1 MFTERNLGEATM
13 ETPIRKNM
21 PFTTAATRTKLALAL
36 TFAAMVWVAAN
47 IAPALRAD
55 AASDEVLH
63 AEQARTAALVS
74 GDFAALDK
82 LMADDVTYV
91 HASGQ
96 RDTKQTYLA
105 ALHSGVL
112 SYQLWQPQEIHVRM
126 LGDDVGVLNGI
137 YTVHAMDH
145 RVSND
150 PIIVDLHFLS
160 VYARRDGRW
169 QQVAWQ
175 STHLPAP
182 AAAPAA
188 SK

>member
-1 MFTERNLGEATM
+1 MDRPVQYAMRN
-13 ETPIRKNM
+13 ETPT
-21 PFTTAATRTKLALAL
+21 PLFL
-36 TFAAMVWVAAN
+36 TFLLTALLCVSAS

-55 AASDEVLH
+55 AASDEVFH
-63 AEQARTAALVS
+63 AEQARTTALIA

-96 RDTKQTYLA
+96 HDTKQTYLT
-105 ALHSGVL
+105 ALRSGVL
-112 SYQLWQPQEIHVRM
+112 SYQSWEAREIHVRM
-126 LGDDVGVLNGI
+126 LGSDVAVLNGI

-145 RVSND
+145 RVGND
-150 PIIVDLHFLS
+150 EIIIDIHFLT

-175 STHLPAP
+175 STRVPAP
-182 AAAPAA
+182 AA
-188 SK
+188 SN

>member
-1 MFTERNLGEATM
+1 MDRPVQYAMRN
-13 ETPIRKNM
+13 ETPT
-21 PFTTAATRTKLALAL
+21 PLFLTLLLTALLCVSA
-36 TFAAMVWVAAN
+36 
-47 IAPALRAD
+47 IGAPVLGAD

-63 AEQARTAALVS
+63 AEQARTAALIA

-96 RDTKQTYLA
+96 HDTKQTYLT
-105 ALHSGVL
+105 ALRSGVL
-112 SYQLWQPQEIHVRM
+112 SYQSWDAHEIHVRM
-126 LGDDVGVLNGI
+126 LGSDVAVLNGI

-145 RVSND
+145 RVGND
-150 PIIVDLHFLS
+150 EIIIDIHFLT

-175 STHLPAP
+175 STRVPAP
-182 AAAPAA
+182 VA
-188 SK
+188 SN

>member
-1 MFTERNLGEATM
+1 MKSG
-13 ETPIRKNM
+13 
-21 PFTTAATRTKLALAL
+21 TRTPLLRALAL
-36 TFAAMVWVAAN
+36 GALVCAATI
-47 IAPALRAD
+47 IAPALHAAD
-55 AASDEVLH
+55 ASDEVLH
-63 AEQARTAALVS
+63 AEQARTTALIA

-96 RDTKQTYLA
+96 HDTKQTYLA

-112 SYQLWQPQEIHVRM
+112 SYQSWQAHEIHVRM
-126 LGDDVGVLNGI
+126 LGNDVAVLNGI

-145 RVSND
+145 RVGND
-150 PIIVDLHFLS
+150 EIIIDIHFLT

-175 STHLPAP
+175 STRVPAP
-182 AAAPAA
+182 AATN
-188 SK
+188 

>member
-1 MFTERNLGEATM
+1 MKTSKRYT
-13 ETPIRKNM
+13 IRDLR
-21 PFTTAATRTKLALAL
+21 RTLLLPTLLLPALLCA
-36 TFAAMVWVAAN
+36 VAS

-63 AEQARTAALVS
+63 AEQARTTALIAC
-74 GDFAALDK
+74 DFAALDK

-96 RDTKQTYLA
+96 HDTKQTYLA
-105 ALHSGVL
+105 ALRSGVL
-112 SYQLWQPQEIHVRM
+112 SYKSWEAREIHVRM
-126 LGDDVGVLNGI
+126 LGSDVVVLNGI

-145 RVSND
+145 RVGND
-150 PIIVDLHFLS
+150 EIIIDIHFLT

-175 STHLPAP
+175 STRVPAP
-182 AAAPAA
+182 AA
-188 SK
+188 SN